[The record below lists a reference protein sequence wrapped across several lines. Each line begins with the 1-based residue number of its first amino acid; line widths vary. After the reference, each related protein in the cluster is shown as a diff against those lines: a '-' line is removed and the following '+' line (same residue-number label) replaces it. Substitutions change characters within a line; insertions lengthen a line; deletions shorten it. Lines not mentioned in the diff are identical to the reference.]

1 MKITIWIRPSDSASG
16 DETPTLRLDY
26 KNENCDTPQISRYG
40 RKLMDAIEGKN
51 EKENNK

>member
-1 MKITIWIRPSDSASG
+1 MKITIWIRSSDSASA

-26 KNENCDTPQISRYG
+26 KNETRDTPQISRYG
-40 RKLMDAIEGKN
+40 RKIMDTIEGKN